1 MAGEDTTL
9 IKCTSAELATVMRE
23 AQATAVEAFI
33 QDANLRVRGQTSY
46 YSTVRFQLQATGVA
60 PGPYTITLQNVERQA
75 FSYSLGQSM
84 VVAGFIPPAPAP
96 VGGSGAAAASLT
108 QTNLSQPKATR
119 NGERMIITGISS
131 FVSPDSDMELAAWVW
146 QHANVQLV
154 KNDNLRS
161 PLGPL
166 SFFPALS
173 SLHGDG
179 TQYNREPAFNEIEST
194 LSIFRQSEGM
204 IRNFDLS
211 AAPVIWMPQGQ
222 TDGSLYIAVNLD
234 EALSFVAND
243 RAAVAGTINAW
254 SARAVQNSA
263 PNGPFA
269 TPTNIVAGSFCDV
282 IFRFDGTTEALM
294 SQNQG
299 T

>member
-1 MAGEDTTL
+1 MADEML
-9 IKCTSAELATVMRE
+9 VKCTSAELAAAMKE

-33 QDANLRVRGQTSY
+33 QDSNLRVRGQTSY
-46 YSTVRFQLQATGVA
+46 YSTIRFQLQAVA
-60 PGPYTITLQNVERQA
+60 SPVPGTFNISLAAVERQA
-75 FSYSLGQSM
+75 FAYALNQPMGG
-84 VVAGFIPPAPAP
+84 AGFIPPAPAP
-96 VGGSGAAAASLT
+96 ATGSGAAAASLT

-119 NGERMIITGISS
+119 NGERMIITGISA
-131 FVSPDSDMELAAWVW
+131 FVSPNSDMELAAWVW

-173 SLHGDG
+173 SIHGDG
-179 TQYNREPAFNEIEST
+179 TAYNSEPAFNEILNT
-194 LSIFRQSEGM
+194 LKIFRQSEGM

-234 EALSFVAND
+234 EPLAFQATDRVA
-243 RAAVAGTINAW
+243 VPGTINAW
-254 SARAVQNSA
+254 SAAATKNSA
-263 PNGPFA
+263 PNGPNPVA
-269 TPTNIVAGSFCDV
+269 SPIVAGSYCDV